1 MFADRGEREGERE
14 RERGQAATKAWTELS
29 LCVILSLY
37 QRCLYRRSVIRSSRA
52 TRLREIA
59 GNSSSWNGCC
69 VLPWSVY
76 IYIHTHPFLYR
87 NSFVFSFSFS
97 FFFLLLLFSPP
108 LPSYLLSRSNCS
120 VFFFFFLG
128 ELVVVVLCVTRAHLE
143 RCFREREYPF
153 REFL

>member
-37 QRCLYRRSVIRSSRA
+37 QRCLYRRSVIQRLEPLGYAKLPA
-52 TRLREIA
+52 TVHRGTVVAFSLGVYI
-59 GNSSSWNGCC
+59 
-69 VLPWSVY
+69 Y

-97 FFFLLLLFSPP
+97 FFFLLLLFLSPP
-108 LPSYLLSRSNCS
+108 LPSHLLSRSNCS
-120 VFFFFFLG
+120 VFSFFF
-128 ELVVVVLCVTRAHLE
+128 
-143 RCFREREYPF
+143 
-153 REFL
+153 

>member
-37 QRCLYRRSVIRSSRA
+37 QRCLYRRSVIQRLEPLGYAKLPA
-52 TRLREIA
+52 TVHRGTVVAFSL
-59 GNSSSWNGCC
+59 G
-69 VLPWSVY
+69 VY
-76 IYIHTHPFLYR
+76 IYIYTHTPFFTRTRL
-87 NSFVFSFSFS
+87 
-97 FFFLLLLFSPP
+97 FFLSLF
-108 LPSYLLSRSNCS
+108 L
-120 VFFFFFLG
+120 FFLG